1 MHSDPIYFL
10 SNYGH
15 CRLDK
20 CMCIDRGNPRF
31 GGAWGGLACPDW
43 VANGSQD
50 LKSMIEKAKLYYE
63 EGKSYGQKVV
73 FDRDNGRTGNHQGL

>member
-10 SNYGH
+10 TNYGH

-20 CMCIDRGNPRF
+20 CMCIDQENPRF

-50 LKSMIEKAKLYYE
+50 LKSMIDHAKLYYIK
-63 EGKSYGQKVV
+63 GKYDEQERIRG
-73 FDRDNGRTGNHQGL
+73 GGN

>member
-1 MHSDPIYFL
+1 MHTDPIYFL

-15 CRLDK
+15 CRLEK
-20 CMCIDRGNPRF
+20 CMCIDPDHPRF

-50 LKSMIEKAKLYYE
+50 LKSMIEHAKLNYMAN
-63 EGKSYGQKVV
+63 KNAS
-73 FDRDNGRTGNHQGL
+73 RTSNTQGA